1 MNDKDTFKVDIN
13 IKELLKVK
21 DEVTSIDYLELVRKY
36 NDIQFGL
43 FEKDREYEFK

>member
-36 NDIQFGL
+36 NDIQFGQFEEKEILL
-43 FEKDREYEFK
+43 FK

>member
-36 NDIQFGL
+36 NDIQFGE
-43 FEKDREYEFK
+43 FEKDRDYDFK